1 MSVPPNSAESPFNP
15 TGLDFHGGKE
25 RIVILGASG
34 WLGQSMLSILDN
46 VNQSAVMAVGS
57 RARVIRVGNREWSIE
72 TCSLKRIRDFE
83 PTVVLDFAGITPG
96 AGRGRALTEAVS
108 LMRQLMET
116 FYKVNQLPT
125 IRAALTVSS
134 GAAVFS
140 DDDWYGSLKREHEK
154 ASLSLRTPKRSA
166 VVLRAYSLSGPFVRF
181 PRHYALSDFILS
193 AAQGHI
199 KILADHRVWRRY
211 VAVQDALRVS
221 VKHALQG
228 SSGIIETGG
237 ELVEMQELASIV
249 TKVVN
254 PGATVSRPSLR
265 ESETTYASD
274 NQAWVAACRHVGLV
288 PKDLPTQVRETAE
301 WLLGRQEAHR

>member
-1 MSVPPNSAESPFNP
+1 MSVPPDLTEGPFNAS
-15 TGLDFHGGKE
+15 GLDLHAGKD

-34 WLGQSMLSILDN
+34 WLGQSMLSILDEIHP
-46 VNQSAVMAVGS
+46 SSVMAMGS
-57 RARVIRVGNREWSIE
+57 HARVITVRDREWSIE
-72 TCSLKRIRDFE
+72 TCSLKRIRGFE
-83 PTVVLDFAGITPG
+83 PTVILDFAGITPG
-96 AGRGRALTEAVS
+96 AGRARALTEAVS
-108 LMRQLMET
+108 LTRQLMET
-116 FYKVNQLPT
+116 FYTVNQLPT

-134 GAAVFS
+134 GAAVSS

-154 ASLSLRTPKRSA
+154 ASLSLRTPARSV
-166 VVLRAYSLSGPFVRF
+166 VVLRAYSMSGPFVRF

-199 KILADHRVWRRY
+199 EIQADHRVWRRY

-237 ELVEMQELASIV
+237 HLVEMQELASIV
-249 TKVVN
+249 TNVVN
-254 PGATVSRPSLR
+254 PGATVSRPPLR

-274 NQAWVAACRHVGLV
+274 NQIWSEACRHVGLV